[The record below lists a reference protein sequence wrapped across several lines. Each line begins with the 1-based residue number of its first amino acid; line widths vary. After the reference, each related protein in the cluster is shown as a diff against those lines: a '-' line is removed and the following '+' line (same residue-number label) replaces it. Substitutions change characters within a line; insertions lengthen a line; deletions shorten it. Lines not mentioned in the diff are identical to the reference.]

1 MTVFADTSA
10 LYALL
15 VRNEAGH
22 AEVAAEFA
30 TILERRR
37 PLVTTNYVLLETAA
51 LLQSRI
57 GLAAVRDL
65 DQRIVPLC
73 VVRWVTESLH
83 RRAMDRL
90 VRADRRGLSL
100 VDCMSF
106 EVMEQEG
113 ITDALALDADFADA
127 GFRLLPGPA

>member
-15 VRNEAGH
+15 VRNEVGH